1 MHPAKSVIFFTTASG
16 AGYGLIAII
25 IIANLSGQIT
35 ANIGFDPCSFHLL
48 SFAIAFILITAGLL
62 SSTFHLGQP
71 KRALMS
77 FSQWRTSWLSR
88 EAVMAVVTYI
98 TTGIYAVYFCFSLDV
113 LSSKSVIILISTAAL
128 LSCAITIFCTS
139 MIYASLRPIHA
150 WSNKFTPIGYL
161 ILALMSG
168 SILFAAILHIYQK
181 SNIIIDTMAIIF
193 LIIGLIFKLRYWYFI
208 DNNKSQSNINSA
220 TGLGNGG
227 KKNKNGKIA
236 KVNMLE
242 APHSQNNYLLNE
254 MGFKIARSH
263 AKSLRRLTII
273 LGFIAP
279 IILFVMVLANGQNI
293 LISQIMTINALFL
306 TAIGIFCERWLFF
319 AEAKH
324 TVTLYYGSHN
334 V

>member
-25 IIANLSGQIT
+25 IIANLSGLIT
-35 ANIGFDPCSFHLL
+35 ANIGFDIFSYQLL
-48 SFAIAFILITAGLL
+48 SFIIAFGLITAGLL

-88 EAVMAVVTYI
+88 EAVMAVITYI
-98 TTGIYAVYFCFSLDV
+98 AAGVYGLYFCFSPDI
-113 LSSKSVIILISTAAL
+113 LSSKPIVILIAIAAL
-128 LSCAITIFCTS
+128 LSCVTTIYCTS
-139 MIYASLRPIHA
+139 MIYASLKPIHA
-150 WSNKFTPIGYL
+150 WANKFTPIGYL
-161 ILALMSG
+161 IFGLMGGAIILAV
-168 SILFAAILHIYQK
+168 ILHIYDK
-181 SNIIIDTMAIIF
+181 ANITIDIAVVVF
-193 LIIGLIFKLRYWYFI
+193 SIIGLIFKLRYWYFI
-208 DNNKSQSNINSA
+208 DHSNSISTIHSA
-220 TGLGNGG
+220 TGLGNIS
-227 KKNKNGKIA
+227 KKNKDGKIA
-236 KVNMLE
+236 KINMLE

-263 AKSLRRLTII
+263 AKSLRRLTVI
-273 LGFIAP
+273 LSFIAP
-279 IILFVMVLANGQNI
+279 MVLFMLVITINQNM

-334 V
+334 A